1 MARLR
6 AKFPMVDKLANAND
20 VLVEHIDGELIY
32 ESMAERKAR
41 EKAVARLD
49 LLYDRRR
56 FLGKLLICGLVLF
69 LAIAVLIPSKYTS
82 TVQLMPPDQ
91 QASSGIAAIAALAGR
106 SGGSGL
112 LTGLAGDV
120 LGLKTSGD
128 LFIGVLGSRT
138 VQDDLINKF
147 DLRTLYKAKRWET
160 ARRTLAGR
168 TVVTQ
173 DKKSGIITIAV
184 TDRSP
189 ERAAAMGGEYVN
201 QLNWVMT
208 QLNTSSAH
216 RERVFLEDRLGQVKQ
231 DLENAEKE
239 FSQFASKN
247 EALDIPAQ
255 GKAMVEASSVLEG
268 QLIAAETELQG
279 LKQIY
284 TDNNVRIRST
294 EARISEL
301 RAQLEKLRGTA
312 GLEDAAGDSDSL
324 HPSIRKLPLLGVN
337 YADLLRATKVQE
349 AVFEALTQEYELA
362 KVQEAKEIPSVKVL
376 DPPNVPERK
385 SSPHRAIIT
394 GFGGMAFLV
403 AGVVWVLGVNR
414 WRQTDDRDPAKFFTQ
429 RIFADVS
436 KALPWV
442 SRKWDQPQGHPPHG
456 ALRHRIPILIGK
468 NAIRKTQTG
477 IQTGLPEW
485 MQGRLECGNSM
496 SSRRRDFNKLS
507 VVIHEHRRPKRYGT
521 LLASKIGGGACT
533 CRPLVSFRDYRPR
546 HLQFLDE
553 L

>member
-1 MARLR
+1 MA
-6 AKFPMVDKLANAND
+6 DKLANTNN
-20 VLVEHIDGELIY
+20 VLIEHIDGELVY
-32 ESMAERKAR
+32 ENVAERKAR

-56 FLGKLLICGLVLF
+56 FLGKLLICGLTLF
-69 LAIAVLIPSKYTS
+69 LIIALLIPSKYTS

-91 QASSGIAAIAALAGR
+91 QASSGIAALAALAGR
-106 SGGSGL
+106 AGGAGV

-138 VQDDLINKF
+138 VRDDLINKF
-147 DLRTLYKAKRWET
+147 DLRALYKAKRWES

-168 TVVTQ
+168 TVITQ

-189 ERAAAMGGEYVN
+189 ERAAAMGAEYVN

-216 RERVFLEDRLGQVKQ
+216 RERVFLEDRLVQVKQ
-231 DLENAEKE
+231 DLENAEKG

-247 EALDIPAQ
+247 EALDIPEQ

-284 TDNNVRIRST
+284 TDNNVRVRSVQ
-294 EARISEL
+294 ARIDEL
-301 RAQLEKLRGTA
+301 RVQLEKLRGKA
-312 GLEDAAGDSDSL
+312 GSGDDIATDSDSL
-324 HPSIRKLPLLGVN
+324 YPSIRKLPLLGVT
-337 YADLLRATKVQE
+337 YTDLLRATKVQE
-349 AVFEALTQEYELA
+349 TVFEALTQEYELA

-376 DPPNVPERK
+376 DPPDVPEKK

-394 GFGGMAFLV
+394 GFGGALFLGTGI
-403 AGVVWVLGVNR
+403 AWILGTNR
-414 WRQTDDRDPAKFFTQ
+414 WKQTDDRDPAKFFT
-429 RIFADVS
+429 RRVFGDIS
-436 KALPWV
+436 RALPWP
-442 SRKWDQPQGHPPHG
+442 SRKQSVAASSGWDVPS
-456 ALRHRIPILIGK
+456 R
-468 NAIRKTQTG
+468 NADDCDKEKYNG
-477 IQTGLPEW
+477 DLNGSSN
-485 MQGRLECGNSM
+485 GNS
-496 SSRRRDFNKLS
+496 
-507 VVIHEHRRPKRYGT
+507 
-521 LLASKIGGGACT
+521 
-533 CRPLVSFRDYRPR
+533 
-546 HLQFLDE
+546 
-553 L
+553 